1 MTADLKHAMRL
12 LEGGSSTCVLVQGDR
27 VFSST
32 ARGVRPLLDW
42 LDAGTDL
49 SGFSAADKVVGKA
62 TAMLYCLLGV
72 KAVYTRVISRS
83 AALLLE
89 YRGIA
94 VHWQTQVEF
103 IQNRD
108 KTGRCPMEQA
118 VWTLEDPA
126 EGLAA
131 IRETLKRLQSRT

>member
-1 MTADLKHAMRL
+1 MTLDLTHAVSL
-12 LEGGSSTCVLVQGDR
+12 LESGGFTCVLVSGDT
-27 VFSST
+27 VYTST

-72 KAVYTRVISRS
+72 KAVYARVISRS
-83 AALLLE
+83 AAAVLE
-89 YRGIA
+89 RRGIE
-94 VHWQTQVEF
+94 VRWQTQVDF

-118 VWTLEDPA
+118 VQALEDPA

-131 IRETLKRLQSRT
+131 VREALKRLQSRP